1 MPVKARIAGALLACA
16 VLSACNGG
24 GGSSSAP
31 SGGTSPTAGGP
42 APTGLQQCQAVS
54 TLPSTT
60 SVPASPTNP
69 PGTGAI
75 QSSLILVP
83 SGTHSLG
90 VYLRNPWTGAVVD
103 RGYVPTGQG
112 AAGVAVSANR
122 FVYVANSTDGTVSA
136 YAWDSTTDTLTSL
149 GAATSSGPG
158 TKSLAVVGST
168 LYALNTGN
176 NTISAFTIGS
186 NGALTLSGTSTPISA
201 TLTSLVA
208 GSGILYGLAADGITS
223 FSTGNG
229 APTPLATTA
238 LSGIIS
244 GAANSAGNLYVLTS
258 GNVVAFNAGAGGSL
272 NQQDSVPLPSGLTAS
287 ALSVGATQV
296 NVVGQGSGKMEL
308 VTFPLMSGGVACPTS
323 AVLGSSGQPSGA
335 LVSPGGHT
343 VYVTNASRDDLV
355 AYTATTAGSGPTL
368 LASVRTRP
376 TPHAIAGLVATVGV
390 SPQMLYV
397 VDQGSNQILGYG
409 VGANGALTAKPT
421 TVGNGGTG
429 PSAGAISPDGKTF
442 YASDWSSG
450 GAGDVMSLPIN
461 SDGTLGGATGP
472 YPTGNTPMG
481 VSADAS
487 GRYLYV
493 ANSNYNNTTGGN
505 GPGSVSSFSLSGT
518 TPTALSSSPTTTS
531 GLYPMLLTVDP
542 TGQYLYVA
550 QYSTQSNT
558 VEGFS
563 INQDNGALTQA
574 NTVAA
579 GNNPWTV
586 ITGPAGRHLYV
597 SNNGYGAQVSIYRI
611 DAANGTLV
619 PATTPTLTLSSG
631 TKPLGLAIGPK
642 GRRLYVATQQ
652 ATDGS
657 ADGVVQVFTRNDPLA
672 HGVGWDPTPVTLSS
686 STPFTDAYGLAIAHN
701 GKALYVVDNVP
712 CAESG
717 TNCTPVNGNIQAL
730 AIPSFSQARNAA
742 AYTSLGVRATASQ
755 PVQAIPG
762 GGLG

>member
-24 GGSSSAP
+24 GGSSSS
-31 SGGTSPTAGGP
+31 SGGASPTAGGP

-54 TLPSTT
+54 TLPTT
-60 SVPASPTNP
+60 TAVPASPANP
-69 PGTGAI
+69 PTTGTI

-90 VYLRNPWTGAVVD
+90 VYLRNPWTGTVVD

-112 AAGVAVSANR
+112 AAAVAVSANR

-136 YAWDSTTDTLTSL
+136 YAWDSATDTLTSL
-149 GAATSSGPG
+149 GNATTSGPG
-158 TKSLAVVGST
+158 TGSLAVVGST

-176 NTISAFTIGS
+176 NTISAFTIGN
-186 NGALTLSGTSTPISA
+186 NGALTLSGTSAPASA
-201 TLTSLVA
+201 TLTSLVG
-208 GSGILYGLAADGITS
+208 GSGILYGLAAGGITS
-223 FSTGNG
+223 FSTGSG
-229 APTPLATTA
+229 APTPLTTTA

-272 NQQDSVPLPSGLTAS
+272 SQQDSVPLPSGLTAS
-287 ALSVGATQV
+287 ALSVGATQL

-308 VTFPLMSGGVACPTS
+308 VTFPLISGGVACPTS
-323 AVLGSSGQPSGA
+323 AVLGSSGRPSGA

-343 VYVTNASRDDLV
+343 VYVTNASGGDLV

-376 TPHAIAGLVATVGV
+376 TPHAVAGLVATVGV

-397 VDQGSNQILGYG
+397 VDQGTNQILGYA
-409 VGANGALTAKPT
+409 VGANGGLTANPA
-421 TVGNGGTG
+421 TVGDGGNG

-450 GAGDVMSLPIN
+450 GAGAIMSLPIN

-472 YPTGNTPMG
+472 YATGNSPMG

-493 ANSNYNNTTGGN
+493 ANSNYDNATGGN
-505 GPGSVSSFSLSGT
+505 GPGSVSGFSLSGT
-518 TPTALSSSPTTTS
+518 APTALSSSPTTTS

-550 QYSTQSNT
+550 QYASGT
-558 VEGFS
+558 VEGFG
-563 INQDNGALTQA
+563 INQDTGALT
-574 NTVAA
+574 TTGTSTA

-586 ITGPAGRHLYV
+586 ITGPSGRHLYV

-619 PATTPTLTLSSG
+619 PATTPTLTLSG
-631 TKPLGLAIGPK
+631 GAKPLGLAIGPK

-652 ATDGS
+652 ATGGGPN
-657 ADGVVQVFTRNDPLA
+657 GVVQVFTRNDPLA
-672 HGVGWDPTPVTLSS
+672 PGVGWDPTPVTLSS

-712 CAESG
+712 CGSG
-717 TNCTPVNGNIQAL
+717 TSCAPGNVQAL
-730 AIPSFSQARNAA
+730 AIPSFSQARNAG
-742 AYTSLGVRATASQ
+742 AYSLLGVTTTGSQ